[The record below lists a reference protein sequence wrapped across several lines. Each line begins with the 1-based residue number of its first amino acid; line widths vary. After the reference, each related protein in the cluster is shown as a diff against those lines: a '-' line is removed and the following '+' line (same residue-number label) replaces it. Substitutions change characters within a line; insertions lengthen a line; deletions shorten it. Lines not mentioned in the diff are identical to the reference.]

1 MLRDVNI
8 NLSDGALASAVSA
21 VGIHAKIG
29 ASPVTASE
37 AIVIRSS
44 MSARR
49 IRELL
54 GFSPLADAV
63 MDSIENGA
71 NLIYCIPV
79 VASAAGTPSSVTA
92 VAQGSGEGGDAAAAE
107 PPEEGPALGRQI
119 VRLGHQRA
127 VQAPAAGLLRSYK
140 ALFSQPGQDGQHR
153 GGCHGMGVLQL
164 CLQLGTGGGTV
175 VGPESLHHCQLPVR
189 QPADG
194 PVRHENPPS
203 RRFFRGDGLVET
215 GPAAQQRRTGALS
228 KDILQ
233 M

>member
-54 GFSPLADAV
+54 GLSPLADAV

-71 NLIYCIPV
+71 NLVYCIPA
-79 VASAAGTPSSVTA
+79 VASTAGIPSSVTA
-92 VAQGSGEGGDAAAAE
+92 VAQGSGTVAVSGSPHNAYRIQIKVTIPGGLNEAA
-107 PPEEGPALGRQI
+107 
-119 VRLGHQRA
+119 VRVSLDGGSTWNET
-127 VQAPAAGLLRSYK
+127 PLR
-140 ALFSQPGQDGQHR
+140 R
-153 GGCHGMGVLQL
+153 I
-164 CLQLGTGGGTV
+164 TT
-175 VGPESLHHCQLPVR
+175 ENSL
-189 QPADG
+189 
-194 PVRHENPPS
+194 
-203 RRFFRGDGLVET
+203 
-215 GPAAQQRRTGALS
+215 
-228 KDILQ
+228 
-233 M
+233 

>member
-54 GFSPLADAV
+54 GLSPLADAV

-71 NLIYCIPV
+71 NLIYCIPA
-79 VASAAGTPSSVTA
+79 VASTAGTPSSVTA
-92 VAQGSGEGGDAAAAE
+92 VAQGSGTVAVSGSPHNAYRIQIKVTIPGGLNEAAVRVSLDGGSTWN
-107 PPEEGPALGRQI
+107 EEQTVPSNGSL
-119 VRLGHQRA
+119 A
-127 VQAPAAGLLRSYK
+127 VENTGLTLTFTAGEDGFAPGDLFSFTTTAPAMTN
-140 ALFSQPGQDGQHR
+140 DD
-153 GGCHGMGVLQL
+153 VLQAL
-164 CLQLGTGGGTV
+164 DM
-175 VGPESLHHCQLPVR
+175 VR
-189 QPADG
+189 GIHD
-194 PVRHENPPS
+194 VIEDVYKR
-203 RRFFRGDGLVET
+203 
-215 GPAAQQRRTGALS
+215 QRL
-228 KDILQ
+228 
-233 M
+233 